1 MDPGLLVSNLTNPT
15 LLFRTLGIRT
25 GEGFRPTF

>member
-1 MDPGLLVSNLTNPT
+1 MNPGHLVSGLTNPT
-15 LLFRTLGIRT
+15 LLFRPLGIRT